1 MHIKHH
7 HVEQSNRIL
16 RLSPNEIKD
25 PRLVVAEFFMTYHLK
40 DVREDL
46 WEWLSAGLT
55 SSNEY
60 FNTGRDR
67 ANLIFLYENLEKL
80 VEASYLLTKRAER
93 RKRRKGRA
101 GKLPTPSSDA
111 V

>member
-16 RLSPNEIKD
+16 RLSPDEIND
-25 PRLVVAEFFMTYHLK
+25 PRLVVAEFFMNYHLK

-60 FNTGRDR
+60 FNTGMDR

-80 VEASYLLTKRAER
+80 VEANFLLTKRAAR
-93 RKRRKGRA
+93 RKRKKGKKSRV
-101 GKLPTPSSDA
+101 S
-111 V
+111 